1 MKCCYAQEHYEKKT
15 GMTPDLRHAEWNV
28 ALSCQFSTVLPLRSD
43 AASGIAPTGHVGPA
57 FAPIFT
63 GCVEGERA

>member
-1 MKCCYAQEHYEKKT
+1 
-15 GMTPDLRHAEWNV
+15 MTPDLRHAEWNV